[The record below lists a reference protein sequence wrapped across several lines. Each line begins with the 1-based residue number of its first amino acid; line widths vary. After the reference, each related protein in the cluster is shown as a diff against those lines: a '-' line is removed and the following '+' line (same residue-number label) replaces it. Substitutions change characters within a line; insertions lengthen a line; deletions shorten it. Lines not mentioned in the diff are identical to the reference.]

1 MEMNGEKISSG
12 QVFSMF
18 LRIKSAEQK
27 NVRTQEYSSKEMVA
41 KLTKYIEH
49 EAQKIETDKGG
60 EQ

>member
-1 MEMNGEKISSG
+1 METNGEKISGG

-41 KLTKYIEH
+41 RLTKYIER
-49 EAQKIETDKGG
+49 EAQRSVPDKEG